1 MRASWVTGMKSASG
15 SNGCLPRCGLTENTL
30 SGASSQVWPSGALFA
45 TGSAPMFWL
54 PPGRFSTTTG
64 CGHCNPALSAR
75 AMVSGEP
82 PGVSGTMMRTGLSG
96 KPCAWATVET
106 RAARPAASHL
116 LMSSSARFRAHSLP
130 IRMRGIR
137 CPFTEEEVML
147 TPEELAQLS
156 PAESLFPSPIPVQFV
171 SSDEYMPA
179 PQSAKQREFEARIK
193 ESGAQLAKKHG
204 MSRRKFF
211 KTAGGM
217 AAAFAAMNEVH
228 AKGSQAIYEVGRNE
242 TTDLE
247 LAQARADSLK
257 NQFVMDMHTHFL
269 REGTP
274 IKTFIAQRETVGKA
288 GWNPALK
295 EKPQTID
302 DLMFPNYVKE
312 IFLDSDTKVACIS
325 GSYSVDEKFS
335 FLTNQMKFDARE
347 KVNKEAGARRL
358 YSHAIFTP
366 GHPGWLEKVE
376 EENSRLKPDSW
387 KGYTIGDNTNKHL
400 SKWPFRLDDEK
411 VMYPFYEKL
420 VKWSKENPDRP
431 GLKNVCIHKG
441 LFPPSVERQFPH
453 LVGYCTVADVGQAA
467 KDWPQLNFV
476 IYHSAYRW
484 VAGPGGTASAAWDQL
499 QREGRVD
506 WVSDL
511 AVIPE
516 KFGVKNV
523 YADLGQ
529 IFAHS
534 NMAEPRVAAYMLGIM
549 IKGMGA
555 DHVVWGTDSLWTGA
569 PQWQIEALRRL
580 EIPEELQKKYGL
592 APMGPANGPV
602 KSAILGGNNARL
614 YGYTPKMMG
623 SLENDRLAYCN
634 SIYDKHGGERTNLAY
649 GYINKG

>member
-1 MRASWVTGMKSASG
+1 MAFHK
-15 SNGCLPRCGLTENTL
+15 
-30 SGASSQVWPSGALFA
+30 
-45 TGSAPMFWL
+45 
-54 PPGRFSTTTG
+54 
-64 CGHCNPALSAR
+64 
-75 AMVSGEP
+75 
-82 PGVSGTMMRTGLSG
+82 
-96 KPCAWATVET
+96 
-106 RAARPAASHL
+106 
-116 LMSSSARFRAHSLP
+116 
-130 IRMRGIR
+130 
-137 CPFTEEEVML
+137 EESPML

-156 PAESLFPSPIPVQFV
+156 GAEELFPSPSPVQFV
-171 SSDEYMPA
+171 SSDEFMPS
-179 PQSAKQREFEARIK
+179 PQSPQQKEFEARIK
-193 ESGAQLAKKHG
+193 ESGAALAKKHG
-204 MSRRKFF
+204 MTRRKFF

-217 AAAFAAMNEVH
+217 AAAFVAMNEVH
-228 AKGSQAIYEVGRNE
+228 AKAGAPLYQVEKNE
-242 TTDLE
+242 ASDLE
-247 LAQARADSLK
+247 VAQARADSLK

-295 EKPQTID
+295 DKPQTIQ

-325 GSYSVDEKFS
+325 GSYS
-335 FLTNQMKFDARE
+335 
-347 KVNKEAGARRL
+347 
-358 YSHAIFTP
+358 HAIFTP
-366 GHPGWLEKVE
+366 GWPNWLDKVE
-376 EENSRLKPDSW
+376 QEMEELRPDSW

-400 SKWPFRLDDEK
+400 SKWPFRLDDQK
-411 VMYPFYEKL
+411 VMYPFYEKV
-420 VKWSKENPDRP
+420 VKWMAKYPDKP
-431 GLKNVCIHKG
+431 GLKNICIHKG

-453 LVGYCTVADVGQAA
+453 LLGYCNVNDVGQAA

-484 VAGPGGTASAAWDQL
+484 IAGPGGTAAAAWDQL

-516 KFGVKNV
+516 KFGVNNV

-534 NMAEPRVAAYMLGIM
+534 NMAEPRAAAYMLGIM
-549 IKGMGA
+549 IKGLGA
-555 DHVVWGTDSLWTGA
+555 DHVVWGTDAVWTGS

-580 EIPEELQKKYGL
+580 EIPEDLQKKYGL
-592 APMGPANGPV
+592 APMGPADGPV

-614 YGYTPKMMG
+614 YGFTPKMMSEVLTDKVAYYK
-623 SLENDRLAYCN
+623 SLYE
-634 SIYDKHGGERTNLAY
+634 KHGSERTNLAY